1 MVMNRTFFII
11 SAMLVLTVG
20 AAATLYLWREPQV
33 TVISSGAG
41 AQQANLESMLAAT
54 GIAYAKNDDGQ
65 VTVAESM
72 LGQVRQLA
80 ADRGVITPPRD
91 GLETFQDDNYG
102 ATEFVQRVNYQRALQ
117 AEVERTII
125 KLDGVLD
132 ARVHMR
138 QPQRSTFYRRDEPT
152 RASILVKLDDFAEL
166 DRLAPS
172 IAQLA
177 AGAVDG
183 LEASDVN
190 IVADSGVFT
199 SGDAAIGGGGRQQ
212 QTLEQHYRRAVASV
226 LKPFYSPDQLGITVT
241 VDIDRRKR
249 VYRRE
254 NVPIAASRVATR
266 TSVTPG
272 SDSAGDATEA
282 RVDEFAF
289 GVESESIE
297 TPAGEIS
304 RIGIGVMIADRLTV
318 EEIANIE
325 QLIASTIGVSDGR
338 GDSVKVISYA
348 PESSTPAGVL
358 AVPPSPLIEAPSPIP
373 APRRSEPRVTGST
386 AVSASTLSAFRNPGQ
401 KELVLMGAGLSGGL
415 LLFGA
420 VSLGRQISRRRMT
433 RDVLAWI
440 EDAGQ

>member
-1 MVMNRTFFII
+1 
-11 SAMLVLTVG
+11 
-20 AAATLYLWREPQV
+20 
-33 TVISSGAG
+33 
-41 AQQANLESMLAAT
+41 MLAAS

-65 VTVAESM
+65 VTVTESM
-72 LGQVRQLA
+72 LGPVRQMA

-152 RASILVKLDDFAEL
+152 RASILVKLDEFANL

-199 SGDAAIGGGGRQQ
+199 SGDGPVGAGGSRQQ
-212 QTLEQHYRRAVASV
+212 KLLEDHYRQAIAAV
-226 LKPFYSPDQLGITVT
+226 LKPFYAADQLGITVT

-249 VYRRE
+249 VYRRD
-254 NVPIAASRVATR
+254 NVPIAASRVTTR

-272 SDSAGDATEA
+272 IESAGDSADA
-282 RVDEFAF
+282 RIDEYAY

-304 RIGIGVMIADRLTV
+304 RVGIGVMIADRLTV
-318 EEIANIE
+318 DEIANIE
-325 QLIASTIGVSDGR
+325 QLIASTIGVSDAR

-348 PESSTPAGVL
+348 PESATAGNLEPPRL
-358 AVPPSPLIEAPSPIP
+358 AEPSARP
-373 APRRSEPRVTGST
+373 APESGPSLTPPKERNVAASST
-386 AVSASTLSAFRNPGQ
+386 SWSGAFRNPGQ

-415 LLFGA
+415 LLFAA
-420 VSLGRQISRRRMT
+420 VSVSRQISRRRIT

-440 EDAGQ
+440 EDDGQ

>member
-1 MVMNRTFFII
+1 
-11 SAMLVLTVG
+11 
-20 AAATLYLWREPQV
+20 
-33 TVISSGAG
+33 
-41 AQQANLESMLAAT
+41 MLAAS

-72 LGQVRQLA
+72 LSAVRQMA

-152 RASILVKLDDFAEL
+152 RASILVKLDEFANL

-190 IVADSGVFT
+190 IVADSGAFT
-199 SGDAAIGGGGRQQ
+199 SGVGTVAAGGSRQQ
-212 QTLEQHYRRAVASV
+212 KVLEDHYRQAIASV
-226 LKPFYSPDQLGITVT
+226 LKPFYAADQLGITVT
-241 VDIDRRKR
+241 VEIDRRKR
-249 VYRRE
+249 IYRRD

-272 SDSAGDATEA
+272 SEAEGSSGDA
-282 RVDEFAF
+282 RIDEYTF

-325 QLIASTIGVSDGR
+325 QLITSTIGVSDAR

-348 PESSTPAGVL
+348 PESATVGNLEPPPLAKPSAQPAEEKPSLTPHGGRGVST
-358 AVPPSPLIEAPSPIP
+358 
-373 APRRSEPRVTGST
+373 TST
-386 AVSASTLSAFRNPGQ
+386 SLSGAFRGLGQ
-401 KELVLMGAGLSGGL
+401 KEFVLMGAGLSGGL

-420 VSLGRQISRRRMT
+420 VSVSRQISRRRIT

-440 EDAGQ
+440 EDDRQ